1 MYRTDY
7 RERISHDLR
16 VSAPVLPVAVASST
30 DPLAYAAS
38 KRLVDVFLA
47 VGVLLALAPLYAF
60 IAALVWLEDRGPIFY
75 SQWRVGKGG
84 RVFRFWKFRSMV
96 VHADRLKAELAQD
109 NEAEGPIFKMRSD
122 PRVTRIGRVLR
133 RYSLD
138 ELPQFWNVLRGDM
151 SLVGPRPHLPS
162 EVACYSEAHF
172 LRLSVQPGLV
182 CFREVTGR
190 SNLSFER
197 WMELDLHYI
206 RCRSLGTDLSILCR
220 ILPAVLRGEG
230 AY

>member
-1 MYRTDY
+1 MYRTSY
-7 RERISHDLR
+7 GEQLSHDR
-16 VSAPVLPVAVASST
+16 QVRASALPTLSPVCSEPFF
-30 DPLAYAAS
+30 YAFA
-38 KRLVDVFLA
+38 KRLIDVFLA
-47 VGVLLALAPLYAF
+47 GGVLLALAPIYAV
-60 IAALVWLEDRGPIFY
+60 IALVIFLEDRGPIFY
-75 SQWRVGKGG
+75 SQWRVGRGG
-84 RVFRFWKFRSMV
+84 QVFRFWKFRSMV
-96 VHADRLKAELAQD
+96 VHADRIKAELSEQ
-109 NEAEGPIFKMRSD
+109 NEAVGPIFKMRSD

-138 ELPQFWNVLRGDM
+138 EIPQFWNVLRGDM

-162 EVACYSEAHF
+162 EVACYDEAHF

-182 CFREVTGR
+182 CFREVAGR

-220 ILPAVLRGEG
+220 TLPAVLRGEG

>member
-1 MYRTDY
+1 MYRTNYGD
-7 RERISHDLR
+7 RVSHDLR
-16 VSAPVLPVAVASST
+16 VAAAVLPTPSQSSSES
-30 DPLAYAAS
+30 PLYTLA
-38 KRLVDVFLA
+38 KRALD
-47 VGVLLALAPLYAF
+47 VLLAGSILLILAPVYAC
-60 IAALVWLEDRGPIFY
+60 IAVAILLEDRGAVFY
-75 SQWRVGKGG
+75 SQWRVGRGG
-84 RVFRFWKFRSMV
+84 QVFRFWKFRSMV
-96 VHADRLKAELAQD
+96 AHADKLKAELAQQ
-109 NEAEGPIFKMRSD
+109 NEAEGPIFKMRAD

-162 EVACYSEAHF
+162 EVASYNEAHF

-206 RCRSLGTDLSILCR
+206 QCRSLGTDLSILCR
-220 ILPAVLRGEG
+220 TLPAVLRGEG